1 MSKFTSTLTKLAVA
15 AVAVGGFVSTSQASV
30 RLSLTD
36 VGAAVSL
43 TCDTAFAVS
52 AVNCDAASG
61 FSILGAGTG
70 IGFNATIGGFSV
82 FTTTFAS
89 NIPGA
94 ATGATLDT
102 STTRVTRNSAGLGDL
117 RIDLAGFNYMLPA
130 GVLKSL
136 HGSASLSSS
145 TGGGA
150 GSLLF
155 TQFMVNALNAFP
167 TAVVDPTLACTISP
181 IGATSANCDAG
192 ALQWSDPLE
201 GTFSMRQVAVIRLN
215 QGSTVNTTGTQ
226 TVNSVPEPMTL
237 SLVGAA
243 LLGVAAAARR
253 RSNKA

>member
-15 AVAVGGFVSTSQASV
+15 AVAVSGFVSTSQASV

-36 VGAAVSL
+36 VTASVSL
-43 TCDTAFAVS
+43 TCDTAVAVS
-52 AVNCDAASG
+52 ALNCDAASG
-61 FSILGAGTG
+61 FSILGGGTG
-70 IGFNATIGGFSV
+70 IGFNATVGGFSV

-94 ATGATLDT
+94 ASGATLDT
-102 STTRVTRNSAGLGDL
+102 STTRVTRTGLGLGDL
-117 RIDLAGFNYMLPA
+117 RIDLAGFNYSLPA

-150 GSLLF
+150 GSLVY
-155 TQFMVNALNAFP
+155 TEFMVNALNAFP
-167 TAVVDPTLACTISP
+167 TAFADPTLFCTIAP
-181 IGATSANCDAG
+181 IPTSSANCDAG
-192 ALQWSDPLE
+192 STQWSDPLE
-201 GTFSMRQVAVIRLN
+201 GTFSMRQVALIRLN
-215 QGSTVNTTGTQ
+215 QGTTVNTTGTQ
-226 TVNSVPEPMTL
+226 TVTSVPEPMTL